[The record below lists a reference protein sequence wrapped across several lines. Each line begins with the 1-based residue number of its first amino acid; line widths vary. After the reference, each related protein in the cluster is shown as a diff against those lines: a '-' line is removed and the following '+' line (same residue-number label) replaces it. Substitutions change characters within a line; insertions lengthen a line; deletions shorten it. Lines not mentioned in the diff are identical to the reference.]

1 MRLWWPV
8 LRELR
13 WLAIF
18 SVATNLLVLAM
29 PLHMMA
35 IYDRVLTSGSADTLL
50 YITIIALGALA
61 LLGAGEALRLVIAQ
75 RAGAKLVT
83 RHGEA
88 LMRGALSEPE
98 AESATGPRELQALR
112 GFVASRSFVSLF
124 DLPFAPLF
132 VALMFVLHPF
142 LGLLTLLGL
151 GLLALVA
158 LAQNA
163 LGRAASDDTA
173 RRTADLNVFTQSA
186 LRQRETGEAMGM
198 GPAIVNRWGAAT
210 ARALG
215 SADQAGGV
223 GAVAFGISRF
233 VRQGLQVMILATGA
247 WLVLRGELSGGVI
260 FAASIIFGRAIGP
273 VEQAIS
279 GWERLVRA
287 REDATA
293 VSGALREARDD
304 ETSSALGKP
313 LGRFELANVGV
324 AIPDGLGGA
333 RPILH
338 DVTMAMEPGRIC
350 AVIGP
355 NGGGKT
361 SLARVIAGAL
371 PATTGR
377 VLLDGYDPRE
387 WSPERRARTVGY
399 VAQDVQLFPGTVADN
414 IARLSDEIDE
424 ERIVWA
430 ARFAGAHDMIA
441 GLPRGYAT
449 PVGEGVE
456 GRGLTGGQRQLIGL
470 ARAVVTRPRLLILDE
485 PNAHLDQHS
494 EAHMLRALTNARHE
508 GTSVVI
514 ITQRRSILQIADYI
528 ATVNGGTVVS
538 MEHNRGQWQNRS
550 GDEARRDAIHD
561 AARRDAERT
570 NTALTLADQ
579 LSQSLGIKVNAA

>member
-1 MRLWWPV
+1 MRLWKPV

-35 IYDRVLTSGSADTLL
+35 IYDRVLTSGSAETLL

-75 RAGAKLVT
+75 RAGARLVT
-83 RHGEA
+83 EHGEA
-88 LMRGALSEPE
+88 LMRGALREPE
-98 AESATGPRELQALR
+98 GAAATGPRELQALR
-112 GFVASRSFVSLF
+112 GFVASRGFVSLF

-132 VALMFVLHPF
+132 VALMFVLHPY
-142 LGLLTLLGL
+142 LGLLTLAGL
-151 GLLALVA
+151 ALLALVA
-158 LAQNA
+158 GAQH
-163 LGRAASDDTA
+163 LVGRSATEEAS
-173 RRTADLNVFTQSA
+173 RRTADLNAFTTAA

-210 ARALG
+210 ARALAP
-215 SADQAGGV
+215 SDDAGWV
-223 GAVAFGISRF
+223 AAAAFGVSRF

-247 WLVLRGELSGGVI
+247 WLVLQGELSGGVI

-287 REDATA
+287 REDAA
-293 VSGALREARDD
+293 ALASGLGEGS
-304 ETSSALGKP
+304 EEPEPSALGKP
-313 LGRFELANVGV
+313 IGRIELRNVGV
-324 AIPDGLGGA
+324 SVVDPVAGA
-333 RPILH
+333 RPVLH
-338 DVTMAMEPGRIC
+338 DIDMTMEPGRIC

-355 NGGGKT
+355 NGSGKT

-371 PATTGR
+371 PVSAGAVR
-377 VLLDGYDPRE
+377 LDGYDPRE
-387 WSPERRARTVGY
+387 WSPERRARMIGY

-414 IARLSDEIDE
+414 IARLSDEIGE

-441 GLPRGYAT
+441 GLSRGYAT
-449 PVGEGVE
+449 PVGEGIE
-456 GRGLTGGQRQLIGL
+456 GRSLTGGQRQLIGL
-470 ARAVVTRPRLLILDE
+470 ARAVVTRPRMLVLDE

-514 ITQRRSILQIADYI
+514 VTQRRSILQIADYI
-528 ATVNGGTVVS
+528 ATVNGGTLVS
-538 MEHNRGQWQNRS
+538 MEENRGQWRGRT
-550 GDEARRDAIHD
+550 GDESRRDALHE

-570 NTALTLADQ
+570 NTALSLADQ
-579 LSQSLGIKVNAA
+579 LSRSLGIEVSAA